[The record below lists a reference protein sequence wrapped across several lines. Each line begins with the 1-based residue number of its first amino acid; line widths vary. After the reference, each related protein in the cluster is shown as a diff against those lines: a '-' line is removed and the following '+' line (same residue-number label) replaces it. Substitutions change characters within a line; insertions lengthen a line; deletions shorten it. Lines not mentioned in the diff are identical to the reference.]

1 MLPVI
6 LDPRAHRP
14 YRVLLNSSLAPQ
26 VVKGMEG
33 RIRDFACAPIEGF
46 HASGHCNFTDDY
58 AEMLPVQIVMSML
71 DPPAADVGKI
81 KYWTEQIV
89 HPDGSMSY
97 HDAKQHLCDYLSP
110 YIDARYGG
118 DGPTC

>member
-58 AEMLPVQIVMSML
+58 AEMLPVQIVMSMQTRL
-71 DPPAADVGKI
+71 PRTSGRSNTGPRKSCIPMAA
-81 KYWTEQIV
+81 
-89 HPDGSMSY
+89 
-97 HDAKQHLCDYLSP
+97 
-110 YIDARYGG
+110 
-118 DGPTC
+118 